1 MECGWATPVCE
12 SSRALSSCFIQPV
25 RCKSCDDVTLKN
37 SGVQSMTPP
46 TNGVSKDQASDHS
59 PGSRIPST
67 CGVLP
72 RYALKLRMVSRA
84 GSAGV
89 VPAGWPQRRAKTIMR
104 NIVLRLARRWKCQ
117 KYIVHIISVDIS
129 TPEVVTNML
138 LPSTFPLRPRSVC
151 VQRAE

>member
-1 MECGWATPVCE
+1 MCE

-84 GSAGV
+84 GSAGA
-89 VPAGWPQRRAKTIMR
+89 VPAGWPQRRAKTIITVWCYGSHAYATVK
-104 NIVLRLARRWKCQ
+104 NILFN
-117 KYIVHIISVDIS
+117 YISVDIS
-129 TPEVVTNML
+129 TPEVITNML